1 VRIAFLTPPSL
12 DGGPVVERVAG
23 CGYRIY
29 PVSNVFELTAAAML
43 LQQGHQVTVRDCTV
57 GQGDEAGFRRFL
69 RDDAAELYAVYGV
82 KLSERTDRRALQVIR
97 EERGDIRIV
106 FYGPAPTD
114 TPERFALDRHAYVVR
129 GEPEQTLARL
139 VDRLEAGDGPCGVAG
154 VSHMNGRL
162 RHESPRGL
170 IDDLDSLPFPA
181 RHLVD
186 RQIYSNPKLG
196 VRPVA
201 AVVASRNCRFR
212 CTYCVP
218 CSLSFATELEYRR
231 HHEGRKPPVRLRSAE
246 NVVAECRLL
255 AEAGYKA
262 IAFQD
267 DNFIWGS
274 ERAKAICR
282 GIRDLGLL
290 WGCATR
296 ADFVD
301 EEVIREMA
309 ASGCRYIDI
318 GVESFDQRIL
328 DDVHKDLD
336 ARRIG
341 PAIHTIRKHG
351 ISAKVNIL
359 LGASPLETRQ
369 TIRHNRR
376 MVRKLKVDQ
385 VMYDICAP
393 FPGTDLYRR
402 AKREGWFTHG
412 DYVATDVGFTAIVD
426 LPHLSHLDLEQ
437 ELRRANLCF
446 FLSPRF
452 ALRHLRN
459 FKSWS
464 DFRDGL
470 VALKKKL
477 WGQGEP

>member
-1 VRIAFLTPPSL
+1 
-12 DGGPVVERVAG
+12 
-23 CGYRIY
+23 
-29 PVSNVFELTAAAML
+29 M
-43 LQQGHQVTVRDCTV
+43 
-57 GQGDEAGFRRFL
+57 
-69 RDDAAELYAVYGV
+69 
-82 KLSERTDRRALQVIR
+82 
-97 EERGDIRIV
+97 
-106 FYGPAPTD
+106 
-114 TPERFALDRHAYVVR
+114 
-129 GEPEQTLARL
+129 
-139 VDRLEAGDGPCGVAG
+139 AG
-154 VSHMNGRL
+154 VSHLNGQL
-162 RHESPRGL
+162 RHEAPRGL
-170 IDDLDSLPFPA
+170 IENLDSLPFPA
-181 RHLVD
+181 RGLVD
-186 RQIYSNPKLG
+186 GRAYSNPKLG

-201 AVVASRNCRFR
+201 AAIASRNCRFR

-231 HHEGRKPPVRLRSAE
+231 YHNGRKPPVRLRSAE

-255 AEAGYKA
+255 AEQGYKA

-267 DNFIWGS
+267 DNFIWGF
-274 ERAKAICR
+274 ERAKEICR
-282 GIRDLGLL
+282 GIRDLGLV

-318 GVESFDQRIL
+318 GAESFDQRIL

-341 PAIHTIRKHG
+341 PAISTIRKHG
-351 ISAKVNIL
+351 ISAKINIL

-376 MVRKLKVDQ
+376 MVRRLKVDQ
-385 VMYDICAP
+385 VMFDICAP
-393 FPGTDLYRR
+393 FPGTDHYRR
-402 AKREGWFTHG
+402 ARREGWFTSG
-412 DYVATDVGFTAIVD
+412 DYVATDVGVKATVD
-426 LPHLSHLDLEQ
+426 LPHLSHRDLEK
-437 ELRRANLCF
+437 ELRWANLGF
-446 FLSPRF
+446 FLRPRF
-452 ALRHLRN
+452 AIRHLRN

-477 WGQGEP
+477 WGQ